1 MKKSVLLVTTV
12 LLLAGC
18 SGKDVSPSESA
29 KADYDKARTLLDNG
43 HYDQA
48 NLFLGDFAAKH
59 PYSQYAVQAELL
71 RTFAAYKAGEYILS
85 ETLSQSFAEN
95 HPNHPDVP
103 YAKYLLAM
111 SHFKQVNKAERDQA
125 PTRRAIE
132 AFERLIREHPK
143 TSYARDA
150 APRLQGLY
158 NRLAKHE
165 MHIGH
170 YYFNKKQ
177 FVASVGRFQT
187 VVEKY
192 QTTPSIEEALY
203 YLAASYAA
211 LNIHQSARET
221 AILLRH
227 NYPGSE
233 WSAKAEAFL

>member
-1 MKKSVLLVTTV
+1 MNKFLSFALSI

-18 SGKDVSPSESA
+18 TSKDTTPSESA
-29 KADYDKARTLLDNG
+29 KADYDKARGMLDNG
-43 HYDQA
+43 YYDRA
-48 NLFLGDFAAKH
+48 SLFLGDFAANH

-71 RTFAAYKAGEYILS
+71 RAFAAYKAGEHILA
-85 ETLSQSFAEN
+85 ETLSESFIDN
-95 HPNHPDVP
+95 HPRHPDVP

-111 SHFKQVNKAERDQA
+111 SHFKQVNKPAADQA
-125 PTRRAIE
+125 PTRRAID
-132 AFERLIREHPK
+132 AFERLMKEHPNS
-143 TSYARDA
+143 SYAKDA

-158 NRLAKHE
+158 NRLASHE
-165 MHIGH
+165 MHIAH
-170 YYFNKKQ
+170 YYFNKKLY
-177 FVASVGRFQT
+177 VAAAGRFQT

-227 NYPGSE
+227 NYPKGK
-233 WSAKAEAFL
+233 WSAEAKTFL